1 MRTIILTFLLF
12 TELGLLLLAMV
23 SVQPAAVSI
32 PAPFFAA
39 PAMAAPFGTP
49 VPIKPAA
56 PPDVALPGNDCPADN
71 VRKQSCESRY
81 VLSI

>member
-1 MRTIILTFLLF
+1 MRTIIFAFLLF

-23 SVQPAAVSI
+23 NVQPATVST

-56 PPDVALPGNDCPADN
+56 PPDNDCPGDN